1 MCDVAEELLRT
12 TEHKRCCGMLKDAI
26 ANWRKHE
33 TLAQI
38 ADYNEVV
45 KAGNHIYKLL
55 EHTIR
60 NHDPSCEE
68 EKKTALVMSEWFETL
83 THDEA
88 KELAAYVSTPY
99 DFD

>member
-1 MCDVAEELLRT
+1 M
-12 TEHKRCCGMLKDAI
+12 
-26 ANWRKHE
+26 
-33 TLAQI
+33 
-38 ADYNEVV
+38 
-45 KAGNHIYKLL
+45 